1 MSLQK
6 FKRLFGF
13 NEKKKR
19 IKELEREI
27 KGLFSKLQDE
37 SISDDELLYLLKMCD
52 EYLKLVDEMFGG
64 RVDYVWKYI
73 LVSLIKLSAYLEK
86 SKREFR
92 RKVLG
97 IST

>member
-1 MSLQK
+1 MSLRKLKQ
-6 FKRLFGF
+6 LFGF

-19 IKELEREI
+19 IKELEKKI
-27 KGLFSKLQDE
+27 KELYPKLQDE
-37 SISDDELLYLLKMCD
+37 SISDDELLYLLKICD

-64 RVDYVWKYI
+64 RVDYVWKYT